1 MSFKKFSEYF
11 DNKKKIK
18 SKPDNLAAD
27 LDIAKTNKDPSK
39 VSTDNYEKT
48 LAYKNKIPTSQPK
61 SPEKN
66 ISKNLGYDVPKSV
79 KASPNPYYAPAKQPS
94 AKELEKG
101 LANVGD
107 KDNIVN
113 FTKLNNESFIEA
125 TKDFST
131 KDFINTMVN
140 EHCGCENEIA
150 PHITSYYAGNSHPD
164 PIQAIQYLVY
174 VMNKNPHIV
183 RALMHEARRKGC
195 FGKMCKAMMKFPEFE
210 KVTNGNYSE
219 EEEDNRDEDQGDTK
233 IDVGETDVE
242 DIITTIEDPDNQP
255 EEMEIKKSKKG

>member
-48 LAYKNKIPTSQPK
+48 LAHKNKIPTSQPK

-94 AKELEKG
+94 AKELENG

-113 FTKLNNESFIEA
+113 FTILNNESFIEA

-131 KDFINTMVN
+131 KDFINKMVN

-210 KVTNGNYSE
+210 KITNGNYS

-233 IDVGETDVE
+233 IDTGETDVE

-255 EEMEIKKSKKG
+255 EEIEIKKSKKE